1 MGWEFYLD
9 FVKTFDYFLMLNNI
23 IGDNM
28 NNALRIILIIVGIF
42 VGISFLVV
50 GVGLF
55 AFADAI
61 GTKDD
66 SGEESTVSGARVAIV
81 EVKDVITSSE
91 DVVRQLKKYQKN
103 KNVKSIVVRV
113 NSPGGSVAP
122 SQEIYAVIKN
132 IRDAGKPVVVSM
144 ADLAASGGY
153 YISIGA
159 TKIFAN
165 PGTLTG
171 SIGVIAQFPN
181 YMGLMDKVG
190 LNMTT
195 YKSGNLKDAGSPYR
209 KSSEADQKYF
219 QDLIDNAYSQFVN
232 AVALER
238 KMEMNEVKKIAD
250 GRVFTGMQAC
260 DFGLVDTL
268 GGLEDAINYAAII
281 GGINGEPK
289 TVKERKK
296 QNFMEM
302 LNSKIENPLNKA
314 YDMFNSPSLQYKLSF
329 D

>member
-9 FVKTFDYFLMLNNI
+9 FIKIFDYFSTLNNI

-28 NNALRIILIIVGIF
+28 NNALRIILIIVGVF

-50 GVGLF
+50 GIGLF

-61 GTKDD
+61 SIKGEN
-66 SGEESTVSGARVAIV
+66 GEESTVSGARVAIV
-81 EVKDVITSSE
+81 EIKDVITSSE
-91 DVVRQLKKYQKN
+91 DIVRQLKKYQKN

-122 SQEIYAVIKN
+122 SQEIYKMIKN
-132 IRDAGKPVVVSM
+132 IHNSGKPIVVSM

-171 SIGVIAQFPN
+171 SIGVIAQFPD
-181 YMGLMDKVG
+181 YMGLMEKVG

-219 QDLIDNAYSQFVN
+219 QALVDNAYSQFVN
-232 AVALER
+232 AVAFER
-238 KMEMNEVKKIAD
+238 KMEMGEVKEFAD
-250 GRVFTGMQAC
+250 GRVFTGMQAY

-268 GGLEDAINYAAII
+268 GGLEDAINYAAIL
-281 GGINGEPK
+281 GGIEGEPK
-289 TVKERKK
+289 IVRERKK
-296 QNFMEM
+296 QTLMEM